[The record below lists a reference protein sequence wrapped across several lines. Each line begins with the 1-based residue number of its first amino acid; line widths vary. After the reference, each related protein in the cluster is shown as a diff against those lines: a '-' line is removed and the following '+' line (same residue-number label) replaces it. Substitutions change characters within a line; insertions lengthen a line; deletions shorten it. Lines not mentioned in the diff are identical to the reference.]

1 MNKKTVKD
9 IDLKNKTVIM
19 RVDFNVPLDENQKV
33 SNNLRIRAALP
44 TIQYV
49 LEQKSKL
56 ILMSHLGRPK
66 GKVVETMRMTP
77 VGKELATL
85 LNQDIATC
93 NDCIGEDVK
102 KTVSQM
108 NAGDIVL
115 LENLRFHGEEEKN
128 DAQFAKQLSE
138 LAEIYVNDA
147 FGTAHRAHASTEGI
161 TQFLPAVSGFLME
174 KELKY
179 LDQALSKPEKPYVA
193 IVGGAKVST
202 KISVLENL
210 LTKVTG
216 LIIGG
221 GMTYTFSKAQGYTIG
236 NSLVEEDHIDTA
248 KHLLAKAREMGV
260 NLIIPMDH
268 IVADKFEN
276 DADTKVV
283 EGDIPDGYMGMDVG
297 PKTLELIKTEL
308 KKSKTVLWNGPLG
321 VFEMSN
327 FAKATFEVAKLLAEI
342 DAVSVVGGGDSAS
355 AIKKSGVS
363 QDKITHISTGGGAS
377 VEFIEGKKLPGIEA
391 LNDK

>member
-9 IDLKNKTVIM
+9 IDLKEKTVIM
-19 RVDFNVPLDENQKV
+19 RVDFNVPLDDNQNIT
-33 SNNLRIRAALP
+33 NNLRIQAALP

-66 GKVVETMRMTP
+66 GKVVDSMRMAP
-77 VGKELATL
+77 VGKELAKL
-85 LNQDIATC
+85 LNQEVTSC
-93 NDCIGEDVK
+93 NDCIGEEVK
-102 KTVSQM
+102 QTVAQM
-108 NAGDIVL
+108 KPGEIVL
-115 LENLRFHGEEEKN
+115 LENLRFHAEEEKN

-161 TQFLPAVSGFLME
+161 TKYLPAVSGFLME

-179 LDQALSKPEKPYVA
+179 LDQALSKPEKPYIA

-210 LTKVTG
+210 MTKVTG
-216 LIIGG
+216 LVIGG
-221 GMTYTFSKAQGYTIG
+221 GMTYTFCKAQGLSIG

-248 KHLLAKAREMGV
+248 KKLLQKSKELGV
-260 NLIIPMDH
+260 DLIIPVDH
-268 IVADKFEN
+268 VVADKFDN
-276 DADTKVV
+276 DANVKIV
-283 EGDIPDGYMGMDVG
+283 ESNIPEGYMGMDIG
-297 PKTLELIKTEL
+297 PKSLNTIIELL
-308 KKSKTVLWNGPLG
+308 KKAKTVLWNGPLG

-327 FAKATFEVAKLLAEI
+327 FAKGTFEIAKVLAEI
-342 DAVSVVGGGDSAS
+342 DAVTVVGGGDSAS
-355 AIKKSGVS
+355 AIKKSGIS
-363 QDKITHISTGGGAS
+363 KDKITHISTGGGAS